1 MIRTLIKF
9 VLDMD
14 QVIHGVNNYS
24 KLALYNFPLSIQILA
39 INLFITCIGF
49 IILILFNLYL
59 INNDETIQ
67 TKKINANED
76 LSKIQSFLEKNAIIR
91 VPVFDDTCKG
101 EDNQS
106 CEDKSKIQL
115 SDPILEPKI
124 TQEFILNNFSNSEY
138 DIKIYNDDWIRLVD
152 TLDLYEIS
160 IVEEVD
166 IKDGQLKDNN
176 INLYQNLT
184 QKYLSLFS
192 TYHNLMIK
200 RQFGELKTSKKSEIS
215 YVSQSIKN
223 RTYKEYIVVDSDNIL
238 YEYLTSPILRN
249 DKVFGVVIISYAIS
263 DQSPGLGLISLNIFI
278 FYILFVLIMIFMSL
292 IFSQSLVTPI
302 KKLSK
307 LTILERERVNE
318 NEILYPHREDE
329 IGTLSKEIQ
338 NMSLGLKS
346 QIEQLEKFSADVSH
360 ELKNPLTSLQSAID
374 LIDSNNIAGDKK
386 KLLINNI
393 KNDLKRMNQLITD
406 ISNFTRLKAEIE
418 LEKNQYIKLNNFLD
432 EIPEI
437 FTNNN
442 KEIKLIFK
450 KHKEDLE
457 ILANKNKLIQVFI
470 NLIENSISLSPKRS
484 KILIELD
491 KVDNKFISL
500 RFHDQGKGI
509 DSKDSE
515 KIFERFYSDRH
526 ENIKNHTGLG
536 LSIARE
542 IIEHMNGKISMDKS
556 TKSDYPGACFSIIL
570 PVRHST

>member
-1 MIRTLIKF
+1 
-9 VLDMD
+9 MD
-14 QVIHGVNNYS
+14 RVIHGVNKYR
-24 KLALYNFPLSIQILA
+24 KIALYNLPLSIQILV

-49 IILILFNLYL
+49 IILILFNFFL
-59 INNDETIQ
+59 INNDDAIKL
-67 TKKINANED
+67 KKINANED
-76 LSKIQSFLEKNAIIR
+76 LKKIQSFLNKNAIIR
-91 VPVFDDTCKG
+91 VPVFDDNCTV
-101 EDNQS
+101 ENNLS
-106 CEDKSKIQL
+106 CEDKNNIQL

-124 TQEFILNNFSNSEY
+124 TQEYILNNFLNSSY

-152 TLDLYEIS
+152 TLDLYETS

-166 IKDGQLKDNN
+166 IKEGQLKDNN
-176 INLYQNLT
+176 TSLYQYLT

-192 TYHNLMIK
+192 TYHNLIIK
-200 RQFGELKTSKKSEIS
+200 RQFEELKTVKKSEVS
-215 YVSQSIKN
+215 YVSQSIKD
-223 RTYKEYIVVDSDNIL
+223 RTYKEYIVVDGDDIL
-238 YEYLTSPILRN
+238 YEYLTSPIISN
-249 DKVFGVVIISYAIS
+249 DKVYGVAIISYAIS
-263 DQSPGLGLISLNIFI
+263 NQASGLGLISLNIFI

-302 KKLSK
+302 KRLSK

-318 NEILYPHREDE
+318 DEIIYPHREDE

-374 LIDSNNIAGDKK
+374 LIDTNNIAVDKK
-386 KLLINNI
+386 NLLINNI

-432 EIPEI
+432 EIPAI

-442 KEIKLIFK
+442 KEIKLIFN
-450 KHKEDLE
+450 KHKDDLE

-491 KVDNKFISL
+491 KIDNKFISL
-500 RFHDQGKGI
+500 KFHDQGKGI

-515 KIFERFYSDRH
+515 KIFERFYSDRY

-542 IIEHMNGKISMDKS
+542 IIGHMKGTISLDKS
-556 TKSDYPGACFSIIL
+556 TKSEYPGACFLIIL
-570 PVRHST
+570 PVRHSL

>member
-1 MIRTLIKF
+1 MILNLIKF
-9 VLDMD
+9 VPDMD

-106 CEDKSKIQL
+106 CEDKSNIQL

-124 TQEFILNNFSNSEY
+124 TQEYILNNFSNSEY

-152 TLDLYEIS
+152 TLDLYETS

-166 IKDGQLKDNN
+166 IKDGQLKDSNKS
-176 INLYQNLT
+176 LYQNLT

-200 RQFGELKTSKKSEIS
+200 RQFEELKTSKKSEIS

-238 YEYLTSPILRN
+238 YEYLTSPIVSN

-263 DQSPGLGLISLNIFI
+263 DQSPGLGLISLNIFV

-302 KKLSK
+302 KRLSK